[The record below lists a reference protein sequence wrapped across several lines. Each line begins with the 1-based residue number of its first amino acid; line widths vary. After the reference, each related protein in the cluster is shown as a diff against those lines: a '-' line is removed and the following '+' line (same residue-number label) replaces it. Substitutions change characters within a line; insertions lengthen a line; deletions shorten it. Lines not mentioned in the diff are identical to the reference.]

1 MWMKHPQ
8 VQRIVGRS
16 RLLRRAAIGLASAI
30 ESLSLRGPKRGDT
43 LALIRRSKRGRESL
57 LTANESFT
65 LYGIAHAQAAL
76 DGDLAEFGVFEGTS
90 ASLIAAAAPGR
101 ALHLFDSFAGLPEP
115 GADERE
121 VLQRGQFEASLPRVR
136 ARLADLDMVRFHPGA
151 FPASATG
158 LDALRFSFVHLDVD
172 LYEST
177 LAGLAFFYR
186 LPAYFACEAALIE
199 TIDAVWLIR
208 GQAVGWA
215 PPASS
220 GAMLVSVGW
229 VVALLAAAWV
239 FAGQSG
245 SPARAT
251 PTAPIP
257 PRPSAAGR
265 WIDRHFVIVCYVV
278 TLAYAGM
285 KLLFAYWWWFDSTGF
300 WMAAFRPFPDWG
312 TGPALFGAILP
323 ARWIGTRN
331 LAYGLFLLFGLWLA
345 VRRGEPRMLAILL
358 LQGALI
364 EGFDGLWLANGK
376 FNWLWT
382 GQNTDFYMRG
392 GFLWVPDLLLVGI
405 YMMTRPVGRRA

>member
-1 MWMKHPQ
+1 MPVRHSVPAFLAALAVMLVYVTSKALVAGDFWFHGIA
-8 VQRIVGRS
+8 RWE
-16 RLLRRAAIGLASAI
+16 LLFRPFPDWGSGAALYGALLPAKWLGTRTAMHAIGFLATVIVA
-30 ESLSLRGPKRGDT
+30 LCLR
-43 LALIRRSKRGRESL
+43 A
-57 LTANESFT
+57 
-65 LYGIAHAQAAL
+65 
-76 DGDLAEFGVFEGTS
+76 
-90 ASLIAAAAPGR
+90 
-101 ALHLFDSFAGLPEP
+101 
-115 GADERE
+115 
-121 VLQRGQFEASLPRVR
+121 
-136 ARLADLDMVRFHPGA
+136 
-151 FPASATG
+151 
-158 LDALRFSFVHLDVD
+158 
-172 LYEST
+172 
-177 LAGLAFFYR
+177 YR

-220 GAMLVSVGW
+220 GAMIVSLGW

-312 TGPALFGAILP
+312 TGSALFGAILP

-382 GQNTDFYMRG
+382 GQNTGFYMRG

-405 YMMTRPVGRRA
+405 YMMTRPLGRRA